1 MNPLWFH
8 LGMGKTATTTLQNA
22 IFPNHPDICY
32 LGKNT
37 LFKGR
42 ESGKNY
48 KGYASDQLA
57 RGVGPI
63 LGGSHLKAVSIDQ
76 RVLSKLPFFSKY
88 LATRASKAIASHE
101 RVMTQSLITLGSW
114 EALSGSHPQK
124 FNRLL
129 SRLSLLNPDF
139 HLLFTVREP
148 FSWIKSSYLQ
158 TLKSRG
164 RAGLEFIN
172 FENWFLRNTVQKWAA
187 SIPRNY
193 NNMKTAYELS
203 SNNPPKI
210 VPFELIKQDDKRFF
224 KAIARVL
231 DINADT
237 AIELGSGAHENKTL
251 SQAQYDFMQASHPR
265 SLSVAE
271 RKTMFKELADEGP
284 KARVEVPPS
293 IASAIHRDAAP
304 INRWLTE
311 ITKMDLASLGYT
323 GIS

>member
-1 MNPLWFH
+1 MNPLWLH
-8 LGMGKTATTTLQNA
+8 LGMGKTATTTLQA
-22 IFPNHPDICY
+22 TIFSNHPDICY
-32 LGKNT
+32 LGKDIS
-37 LFKGR
+37 FRGR
-42 ESGKNY
+42 ECGKNY

-57 RGVGPI
+57 ISVGAI
-63 LGGSHLKAVSIDQ
+63 FGGAHLNALSIDQ
-76 RVLSKLPFFSKY
+76 RVMSKLPLFSKY

-101 RVMTQSLITLGSW
+101 RGAPQSLITLGSW
-114 EALSGSHPQK
+114 EGLSRGSTQQ

-139 HLLFTVREP
+139 HLLFTVREAL
-148 FSWIKSSYLQ
+148 SWIKSSYLQ
-158 TLKSRG
+158 TLKARG
-164 RAGLEFIN
+164 QADLEFIS
-172 FENWFLRNTVQKWAA
+172 FEDWFTIKREQNWAA

-210 VPFELIKQDDKRFF
+210 VPFELIKQDEKRFF
-224 KAIARVL
+224 KEIARAL

-237 AIELGSGAHENKTL
+237 AIESGSGAHKNKTL
-251 SQAQYDFMQASHPR
+251 TQAQYDFMQASHPR

-271 RKTMFKELADEGP
+271 RKRMFKELADEGP
-284 KARVEVPPS
+284 KARTEVPRS
-293 IASAIHRDAAP
+293 IASAIHKDAAP